1 MDEAT
6 ASIDIKT
13 DALIQDTISTEFK
26 NGTVLTVAHRINTVL
41 NYDKIMF
48 MDKGKIVEYDSTQNL
63 QNDENSL
70 FHNLVK
76 QYQENN

>member
-1 MDEAT
+1 
-6 ASIDIKT
+6 
-13 DALIQDTISTEFK
+13 
-26 NGTVLTVAHRINTVL
+26 
-41 NYDKIMF
+41 
-48 MDKGKIVEYDSTQNL
+48 MDKGKIVEYDSSQNL